1 MNNVDTIDRVI
12 KRAPRRKH
20 SAELR
25 ARVLQACSQ
34 PGASVATIARL
45 HGLNA
50 NVVHRWRVD
59 ERNAVMPA
67 MQRPRSGFVAVNI
80 IPETRATP
88 EPLPPPD
95 IRVEVIRAN
104 ATIVVKWPLEG
115 AGACAAWLREWLR

>member
-1 MNNVDTIDRVI
+1 MNNVDTINTVI

-25 ARVLQACSQ
+25 AKVLQACSQ

-45 HGLNA
+45 NGLNA

-67 MQRPRSGFVAVNI
+67 TQGPSSGFVAVNV
-80 IPETRATP
+80 IPESATA

-95 IRVEVIRAN
+95 IRVEITRAN
-104 ATIVVKWPLEG
+104 TTIVVKWPLEG
-115 AGACAAWLREWLR
+115 APSCAVWLREWLR